1 MIGRGVELQR
11 LTDLVTGGNTTVPT
25 VALVAGEAGVG
36 KTRLVRELVDRVP
49 EGIPILA
56 GQAEPGAL
64 GRPFELLLDALD
76 SLDVEPAALAAVTDR
91 AEPFDGRVRRGVDIV
106 RALASAGRAV
116 VLFEDLHW
124 ADSESITLFERLAEP
139 DCGPLLLV
147 GTYRP
152 DAIGRRHPVS
162 SLLPSLERRH
172 TVTHVRLDR
181 LAPREVGNFLAAVY
195 GSHPSYRVIESLHA
209 RTGGNPFFL
218 EELLGAAG
226 AELDPEALAD
236 QPLPWSLAE
245 LVRGQLE
252 GLEADERR
260 VLESA
265 AVMGRRI
272 HFDLLA
278 TVSETGEAELI
289 GHLRSLVGR
298 GLLVEQEEDVFAFR
312 HALAREAVQ
321 DDLLGR
327 EKRRLNQRALE
338 ALAESPTADLAAL
351 AHHAAGAG
359 DDDRLVDAA
368 RRGSVEYLA
377 QGSTYQALELAE
389 LGLSVADDDPE
400 LLDVAARAAWLTG
413 LVDDAVDHTRRRT
426 EVARAS
432 GDLDALS
439 AATRLQLR
447 LDWERGAKE
456 AMDATAAELADLVER
471 LPDGREKGMALAA
484 LAQAAMLRDD
494 QAAAED
500 LADLAVEL
508 ARRIGDEVVCVHAE
522 VEKGSA
528 LLLVPGRFAEG
539 EALLLRVAD
548 QAEALGE
555 HIVVARAL
563 HNLVR
568 NDTRPRDAAGARRS
582 LERMRQ
588 AAERVGFDS
597 LAASAHAQG
606 LADLAEWEGDLCSAL
621 AALDDGRLTDR
632 GYLLTTRGSWFGVH
646 EAGLLL
652 ERGDID
658 RAATIAEELARATG
672 KKRWYLGLASHVAF
686 RQGDVATGLQLVEE
700 LCDDV
705 DALQTS
711 VQLGGLSPSMV
722 HSVVAAALRAGA
734 TVEQLAPLRAR
745 ISARPTG
752 SAGQPAGREDA
763 SPALV
768 DGQLAEADGDLE
780 LAVEHYRR
788 AAGADDAL
796 YRYELGSARVG
807 AARCLIGL
815 GRLDEAKDEVAA
827 AEELLGRWDGWRVE
841 ELEAVRRRLGLG
853 GDVAGPASLTPR
865 EREVVALL
873 TEGLSNAD
881 LAARL
886 YISPKTAAVHV
897 SNVLAKLGMSSRNEV
912 AAWALREGTFGAAG
926 GGSVAAPDLR

>member
-1 MIGRGVELQR
+1 MIGRGSELQR

-36 KTRLVRELVDRVP
+36 KTRLVREVADRVP
-49 EGIPILA
+49 QGVPIVA

-76 SLDVEPAALAAVTDR
+76 SLDVDSEVLAGVADR
-91 AEPFDGRVRRGVDIV
+91 SAPLDERVRRGVEIV
-106 RALASAGRAV
+106 RGLAHTGRAV
-116 VLFEDLHW
+116 VVFEDLHW

-152 DAIGRRHPVS
+152 DAINRRHPVS

-181 LAPREVGNFLAAVY
+181 LTPREVGNFLAAVY
-195 GSHPSYRVIESLHA
+195 GSHPSFRVIESLHA

-226 AELDPEALAD
+226 TELDPEALAE

-245 LVRGQLE
+245 LVRSQLE
-252 GLEADERR
+252 ELDPDERR
-260 VLESA
+260 VLEAA

-278 TVSETGEAELI
+278 SVSDTSEGDLI
-289 GHLRSLVGR
+289 VHLRSLVGR
-298 GLLVEQEEDVFAFR
+298 GLLVEQEEDVFTFR
-312 HALAREAVQ
+312 HALAREAVE

-327 EKRRLNQRALE
+327 EKRRLNQRALDALD
-338 ALAESPTADLAAL
+338 ALAGTPTADLAAI

-359 DDDRLVDAA
+359 DDARLADAS
-368 RRGSVEYLA
+368 RRGSIDYLA

-400 LLDVAARAAWLTG
+400 LLDVAARAAWLCG
-413 LVDDAVDHTRRRT
+413 LLDEAAAHTRRRI
-426 EVARAS
+426 EVARS
-432 GDLDALS
+432 TGDLEARSS
-439 AATRLQLR
+439 AMRLQLR
-447 LDWERGAKE
+447 LDWEGGAKG
-456 AMDATAAELADLVER
+456 AMDRTADSIAGLVEQ

-494 QAAAED
+494 TTASED
-500 LADLAVEL
+500 LADLALEL
-508 ARRIGDEVVCVHAE
+508 AERLGDDVVRVHAE

-528 LLLVPGRFAEG
+528 LIMVPGRFDEG
-539 EALLLRVAD
+539 EALLLAVAER
-548 QAEALGE
+548 AEALGE

-568 NDTRPRDAAGARRS
+568 SDTRPRDAAAARRN
-582 LERMRQ
+582 LERMRD

-606 LADLAEWEGDLCSAL
+606 LADLAEWEGDLCGAMC
-621 AALDDGRLTDR
+621 ALDDGRLADR
-632 GYLLTTRGSWFGVH
+632 GYLLTTRGTWFGVH

-652 ERGDID
+652 ERGDVA
-658 RAATIAEELARATG
+658 RAARIADELAEASG
-672 KKRWYLGLASHVAF
+672 KKKWYLGLAAHVVF
-686 RQGDVATGLQLVEE
+686 RQGDRARGLELVEA
-700 LCDDV
+700 LCADV
-705 DALQTS
+705 DAGQPDG
-711 VQLGGLSPSMV
+711 QLGGLSASTV
-722 HSVVAAALRAGA
+722 HTVVAAGLRTGA
-734 TVEQLAPLRAR
+734 SAEQLEPLRLR
-745 ISARPTG
+745 ISVHSPGAAPG
-752 SAGQPAGREDA
+752 APPDQAQAG
-763 SPALV
+763 PALV
-768 DGQLAEADGDLE
+768 EGQFAEARGDLAA
-780 LAVEHYRR
+780 AVEHYRR
-788 AAGADDAL
+788 ASTAFDAL
-796 YRYELGSARVG
+796 YPYELGTAHVG

-815 GRLDEAKDEVAA
+815 GRLDDAKAEVVEAES
-827 AEELLGRWDGWRVE
+827 LLGGWEGWRVE
-841 ELEAVRRRLGLG
+841 ELEAVRRRLGIG
-853 GDVAGPASLTPR
+853 GAVAGPEALTPR

-873 TEGLSNAD
+873 IEGLSNAD

-912 AAWALREGTFGAAG
+912 AAWARNEGSFA
-926 GGSVAAPDLR
+926 SPDLG